1 MTANDDDRFRTSY
14 AKPGSINETH
24 SWLRLAL
31 ILTILIQGDVSG
43 GSQVYAG
50 PDRPI
55 PVQYFGMH
63 IHHATSGT
71 PWPPVPFT
79 GWRLWDSGVA
89 WPQLEPQPGKW
100 DFTLLDRYVQIAA
113 KHQVGIV
120 LTLGLTP
127 SWASARPQE
136 SSAYGKG
143 NAAEPRSLNDWENY
157 VRVVT
162 TRYQKA
168 IRTYEIWNEP
178 NISANFS
185 GTPQKMLQL
194 SRAAFETIKAV
205 DAGIIVVSPS
215 ATTEAGVTWLNQFL
229 GKGGCKYSDVIG
241 YHFYVTPDP
250 PEAMIPL
257 IQKVKGVL
265 NSRGCG
271 NKPLWNTESSW
282 AKPKYF
288 SSEAEAAGYLMRM
301 YVVNWLMGVE
311 RCYWYSWDNHNW
323 STVELTTRD
332 GNQMTT
338 VGAAYGIIHD
348 WMVGSVLRFCSLQKS
363 EVWTCRFD
371 QGPIK
376 SWIVWAES
384 GTVQFAVPESW
395 GVTHVSSWTGDV
407 QGLHSTL
414 AVGPTPRCL
423 SAKHC

>member
-1 MTANDDDRFRTSY
+1 
-14 AKPGSINETH
+14 
-24 SWLRLAL
+24 
-31 ILTILIQGDVSG
+31 
-43 GSQVYAG
+43 
-50 PDRPI
+50 
-55 PVQYFGMH
+55 MH

-100 DFTLLDRYVQIAA
+100 DFTLLDQYVQIAA
-113 KHQVGIV
+113 KHHVEIV

-143 NAAEPRSLNDWENY
+143 NGAEPRNLNDWENY

-162 TRYQKA
+162 TRYKKA

-178 NISANFS
+178 NISVIFS
-185 GTPQKMLQL
+185 GSPEKMLQL
-194 SRAAFETIKAV
+194 SRTAFETIKAV
-205 DAGIIVVSPS
+205 DAGITVVSPS
-215 ATTEAGVTWLNQFL
+215 ATTDAGVTWLDRFL
-229 GKGGCKYSDVIG
+229 AKGGCKYSDVIG
-241 YHFYVTPDP
+241 YHLYVTPDP

-265 NSRGCG
+265 DSRGCG

-301 YVVNWLMGVE
+301 YIVNWLMGVE

-323 STVELTTRD
+323 STLELTNRD

-338 VGAAYGIIHD
+338 VGEAYRVIHD
-348 WMVGSVLRFCSLQKS
+348 WVVGSVLRFCSLQKS
-363 EVWTCRFD
+363 GVWTCRID

-376 SWIVWAES
+376 SWIVWSGS
-384 GTVQFAVPESW
+384 GTAEFVVPESW
-395 GVTHVSSWTGDV
+395 GVTHVSNWTGDV
-407 QGLHSTL
+407 QALDSSL
-414 AVGPTPRCL
+414 IVGPTPRRL
-423 SAKHC
+423 SDKHR